1 MHFYNDDVN
10 KYIHGWNGTSN
21 QKICMNIF
29 GDSFKF
35 ESRKQSFEEKIDP
48 NKKWTRKEE
57 MVKSYFSLM
66 QQDALYYS

>member
-1 MHFYNDDVN
+1 
-10 KYIHGWNGTSN
+10 
-21 QKICMNIF
+21 MNIF